1 MGLTVLPHPNPTY
14 TQTQHPGTASWNSLA
29 ATEILI
35 SNVILVY
42 VTEAQKVHTPRSR
55 PLDRQACVWHS
66 FCAQHCAK
74 FPYPSLTLII
84 THREVL

>member
-1 MGLTVLPHPNPTY
+1 MGLTVLPHPNPTD

-29 ATEILI
+29 AAGILI

-66 FCAQHCAK
+66 FCGQHCAK
-74 FPYPSLTLII
+74 SPYPSLTLII